1 METQKNNWLSLAII
15 LLLVITCIFFAVKW
29 LNLRQSKL
37 DKENKTLTNQVDSL
51 QMYRDS
57 LKDARLVYDLKLP

>member
-51 QMYRDS
+51 QMRS
-57 LKDARLVYDLKLP
+57 EEHTSELQSH